1 MTVAFMQQSA
11 QSNPSTL
18 DQFKGLNLMAKVT
31 GPLMSLEASGTI
43 GNALTFSRW
52 VGRPYVRRYT
62 IPSNPQTLTQETHR
76 NRFSAVG
83 TITTWATRNSQ
94 LYDTNTETVQEL
106 IKGKTPSDQ
115 RWNGYLL
122 RVLTSGN
129 GAQYDAA
136 KAEWKGAMVGNQSAW
151 ETAATGLTPPMP
163 SAAQRGALGVSTTA
177 ETPGFLLFLLHWAMF
192 QIGVDAAAPGATPPT
207 YA

>member
-1 MTVAFMQQSA
+1 
-11 QSNPSTL
+11 
-18 DQFKGLNLMAKVT
+18 MAKVT

-62 IPSNPQTLTQETHR
+62 VPGNPQTLNQETHR

-83 TITTWATRNSQ
+83 TITTWGTRNNQ
-94 LYDTNTETVQEL
+94 TYDANTDTVQEL
-106 IKGKTPSDQ
+106 IKSKTPADQ

-136 KAEWKGAMVGNQSAW
+136 KSEWEGAMLANQAAW
-151 ETAATGLTPPMP
+151 ESAATGLAPPMS

-177 ETPGFLLFLLHWAMF
+177 ATPGFLLFLLHWAMF
-192 QIGVDAAAPGATPPT
+192 QIGVDSAAPGATPPT